1 MKEFILVTLR
11 TVGLVTDLFKDN
23 IGDYATLVLTYIK
36 SVSAIMSYL
45 RKEDTEQFNELKEN
59 GFGVSLTG
67 NVFSTIHGDLVTE
80 LFNRETKVTFDCIRC
95 CFSTNINS
103 VNT

>member
-1 MKEFILVTLR
+1 
-11 TVGLVTDLFKDN
+11 
-23 IGDYATLVLTYIK
+23 
-36 SVSAIMSYL
+36 MSYL

-67 NVFSTIHGDLVTE
+67 NVFSTIHGDLITE

-103 VNT
+103 VKT